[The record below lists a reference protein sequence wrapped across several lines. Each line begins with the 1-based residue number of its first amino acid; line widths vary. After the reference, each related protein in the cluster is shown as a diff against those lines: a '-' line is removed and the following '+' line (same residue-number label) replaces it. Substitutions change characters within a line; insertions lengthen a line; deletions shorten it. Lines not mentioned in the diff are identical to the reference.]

1 MLFICLTGF
10 WDEKFRNKILLAF
23 QRMMRARTKERF
35 DECRELVQKTKANVW
50 GDEKRADVINYLWP
64 PFDALGFGHLATL
77 PDHALDLAFSGLVS
91 IAQRW
96 RSMSEGPFEVV
107 HDRSSNM
114 ARQAWLCD
122 KLSAPDLEAANF
134 PGLARRRDIP
144 AQCDQDDLRR
154 LSERKADT
162 DLRHSSGCYGRERP
176 VAGRRRIP
184 EEALATFRR
193 KIDVFGIAVN
203 GADKAEPAQ
212 DIGRDVKISDG
223 LLQAARGR
231 RLAFPSRG
239 RC

>member
-10 WDEKFRNKILLAF
+10 WDEKFRKKILLAF

-35 DECRELVQKTKANVW
+35 DECCELVQKTKANVW
-50 GDEKRADVINYLWP
+50 GEEKRTDVINYLWT

-114 ARQAWLCD
+114 ARQAWLWE

-134 PGLARRRDIP
+134 PGPHGDGIFPLNVIKTTFADSQSEKQIQICDILAGAAAASVRLPEDIAAEILREGERRSRPQISTSLRD
-144 AQCDQDDLRR
+144 D
-154 LSERKADT
+154 
-162 DLRHSSGCYGRERP
+162 
-176 VAGRRRIP
+176 
-184 EEALATFRR
+184 
-193 KIDVFGIAVN
+193 
-203 GADKAEPAQ
+203 
-212 DIGRDVKISDG
+212 
-223 LLQAARGR
+223 
-231 RLAFPSRG
+231 
-239 RC
+239 